1 MATVLIRSV
10 DMLILR
16 VFEVERDS
24 THKEGEP
31 YDRGFF
37 GQPGSRSEQEA
48 EGLRW
53 HYKIPLVTN
62 PVVLR
67 EFAIPIGAGAL
78 AMAIIILLVSGGD
91 FLAAALWSLGFFAL
105 FFGLGFIILLILD
118 LIGIKA
124 SFYIG
129 KDSVGYVVGSS
140 LRKFNRLVLL
150 LSLLGR
156 SPTVVGASLIG
167 IGRESEFISWD
178 EVRSITVY
186 DKYRVI
192 YFRRKSYIKPI
203 VLFCSR
209 ENFDDV
215 VALVKKYAQGVKI
228 SVK

>member
-1 MATVLIRSV
+1 
-10 DMLILR
+10 MLILR

-24 THKEGEP
+24 TRKEEEP
-31 YDRGFF
+31 YDGGFF
-37 GQPGSRSEQEA
+37 GQPSSRSEQEA
-48 EGLRW
+48 EELRW
-53 HYKIPLVTN
+53 RYKIPLVTN
-62 PVVLR
+62 LVVLR

-91 FLAAALWSLGFFAL
+91 FLAAALLSLGFFVL
-105 FFGLGFIILLILD
+105 FFSLGFIILLILD

-124 SFYIG
+124 SFHIG
-129 KDSVGYVVGSS
+129 KDGVGYVAGSS

-150 LSLLGR
+150 LSLMGR

-192 YFRRKSYIKPI
+192 YFRRKSYIRPI